1 MHTRTDGALR
11 RQRYVLERLWIQGVL
26 DRSAHVVRDNF
37 EVGGSLEGNGLDG
50 EVGPMVSSPA
60 IASDGDH
67 VSEDCKVMTVIQVP
81 SDGCLEGGGGFQAQH
96 AFQERCSDRDED
108 ALQDFCVRDGNSNT
122 IVNGF
127 TCKPAAAT
135 LASDFMF
142 QGLRNPGNTNNKL
155 GSIVTNANVGVF
167 PGINTL
173 GVSFARIDYAPYGVN
188 PPHVHPR
195 GTELLFLQQGTLYV
209 GFVST
214 TNNTLF
220 AQTLH
225 PGDLFVFP
233 RGLIHF
239 QLNVGKT
246 PAVALAGF
254 NSQNPG
260 VTQVAKAVFAS
271 NPPIYD
277 AVIERAFQINP
288 KLIQQLRDLIKQT

>member
-1 MHTRTDGALR
+1 MTMPGDP
-11 RQRYVLERLWIQGVL
+11 
-26 DRSAHVVRDNF
+26 SAMAAI
-37 EVGGSLEGNGLDG
+37 L
-50 EVGPMVSSPA
+50 PQPAKSP
-60 IASDGDH
+60 
-67 VSEDCKVMTVIQVP
+67 
-81 SDGCLEGGGGFQAQH
+81 
-96 AFQERCSDRDED
+96 DED
-108 ALQDFCVRDGNSNT
+108 ALQDFCVRDRDSNT

-246 PAVALAGF
+246 PAIALAGF

>member
-1 MHTRTDGALR
+1 MSYKLAICL
-11 RQRYVLERLWIQGVL
+11 VAIC
-26 DRSAHVVRDNF
+26 
-37 EVGGSLEGNGLDG
+37 
-50 EVGPMVSSPA
+50 A
-60 IASDGDH
+60 IAFVHGS
-67 VSEDCKVMTVIQVP
+67 
-81 SDGCLEGGGGFQAQH
+81 
-96 AFQERCSDRDED
+96 DED
-108 ALQDFCVRDGNSNT
+108 ALQDFCVRDTNSNT
-122 IVNGF
+122 NVNGF
-127 TCKPAAAT
+127 ICKPAAAT
-135 LASDFMF
+135 LASDFKF

-155 GSIVTNANVGVF
+155 GSMVTNANVGEF

-195 GTELLFLQQGTLYV
+195 GTELLFVQQGTLYV

-233 RGLIHF
+233 RGLVHF
-239 QLNVGKT
+239 QLNLGKT